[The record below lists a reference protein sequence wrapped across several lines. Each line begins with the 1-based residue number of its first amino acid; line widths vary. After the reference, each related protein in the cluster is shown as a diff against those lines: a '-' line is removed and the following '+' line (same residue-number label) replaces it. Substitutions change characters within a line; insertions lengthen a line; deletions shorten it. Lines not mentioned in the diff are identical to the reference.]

1 MDSQGFPFDVAYKY
15 ISLLR
20 GTLSRYELV
29 WLYYNALT
37 PSFVKFKKLIEK
49 YSLLKNIREDLLSRC
64 AETERY
70 LAGLGLIA
78 NDVISKGFSGRD
90 FEFYLTDNREDTFKY
105 YLSAFWKQEEIEA
118 GISYLN
124 RWNAFIE
131 DVASKI
137 IK

>member
-1 MDSQGFPFDVAYKY
+1 M
-15 ISLLR
+15 
-20 GTLSRYELV
+20 
-29 WLYYNALT
+29 
-37 PSFVKFKKLIEK
+37 
-49 YSLLKNIREDLLSRC
+49 REDLLSRC

-70 LAGLGLIA
+70 LAGLGLTA

-90 FEFYLTDNREDTFKY
+90 FEFYLTDNRKDTFKY